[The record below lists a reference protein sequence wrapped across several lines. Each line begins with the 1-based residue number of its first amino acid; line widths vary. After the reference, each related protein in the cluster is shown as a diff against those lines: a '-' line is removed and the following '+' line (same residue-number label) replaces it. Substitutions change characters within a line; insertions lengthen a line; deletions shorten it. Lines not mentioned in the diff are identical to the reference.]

1 MNDVAT
7 FVKNLPAPV
16 RHFAAIFVGTA
27 AAFFVGKIVQAGTIY
42 NFDYANTLLQAVD
55 AGVLAALSA
64 LLVLYIT
71 PLTNAYGVGK
81 TDPEVDD
88 TPASM
93 TDNTNL
99 LPDPVNLEN
108 PAPTVQ
114 IEEIEYEQPQTYTYH
129 KTPEVLPNVKPTPK
143 TVKKT
148 EPKPAPKKTV
158 KGTVKKA
165 VKKVKPERVKT
176 NPYERIWWR
185 GFALDRRTV
194 SALEWVE
201 KKTGQTIIITQG
213 SYNPGGVSAS
223 GGTHDGGGVIDLRTV
238 HLTRKQRIKLVR
250 TLKKAG
256 FATWYRKPPI
266 FPYHIHAV
274 LLDHRSASPAAKAQM
289 VSYLNHR
296 NGLVGDAYDDTYR
309 PKPAVRWS
317 HRQNKPVKR

>member
-1 MNDVAT
+1 MDISQYI
-7 FVKNLPAPV
+7 KNLPAPV

-27 AAFFVGKIVQAGTIY
+27 AAFFIGKIVQAGTIY
-42 NFDYANTLLQAVD
+42 GFNYAEAALQAVD

-64 LLVLYIT
+64 LLVLYVT
-71 PLTNAYGVGK
+71 PLTNAYGVCK

-88 TPASM
+88 TPESM
-93 TDNTNL
+93 TDHTNQ

-108 PAPTVQ
+108 PAPSGQ
-114 IEEIEYEQPQTYTYH
+114 FERIEYEQPQTYTYH
-129 KTPEVLPNVKPTPK
+129 KTPEVLPAVEPARKK
-143 TVKKT
+143 TVKKP
-148 EPKPAPKKTV
+148 EPKPATKKTV

-185 GFALDRRTV
+185 GFAMDRRTV

-223 GGTHDGGGVIDLRTV
+223 GGTHDGGGVVDIRTI
-238 HLTRKQRIKLVR
+238 HLSRRQRVQLMHW
-250 TLKKAG
+250 LKKAG
-256 FATWYRKPPI
+256 FAAWYRKPPV

-296 NGLVGDAYDDTYR
+296 NGLVGDAYDKTFR